1 MTWKGEDNIISTA
14 IYHLVFGCPRSVS
27 GNEIFIYRNME
38 ILFLIALFVIAALYA
53 SVGHGGASGYL
64 ALMALFGI
72 SAVYMKPSALILNVF
87 VSSRLLVFNP
97 DARE

>member
-1 MTWKGEDNIISTA
+1 
-14 IYHLVFGCPRSVS
+14 
-27 GNEIFIYRNME
+27 ME

-72 SAVYMKPSALILNVF
+72 SAVFMKPSALILNVF
-87 VSSRLLVFNP
+87 VSSIALFAFYRAGHFRWKILLPFIITSVPMAFRFPSTVNL
-97 DARE
+97 